1 MILNC
6 IFHILRAISCSQCS
20 FSFLQLADEALLGAS
35 RASNLKDLD
44 NADLCYQAA
53 NSVFKVVQGWLER
66 GEEHL
71 HDMPDSQKL
80 LNDFKDTCSK
90 HYVPPTPVSVF
101 AFGCIRISEVL
112 TVYHQ
117 PKARPR
123 KKINFAILRSLHGKG
138 AQTVIRGRYLVF
150 LELSVTSN

>member
-6 IFHILRAISCSQCS
+6 IFHILRAISCSQYP

-44 NADLCYQAA
+44 NAELCHQAA

-90 HYVPPTPVSVF
+90 LYVPPTPVSVF
-101 AFGCIRISEVL
+101 AFGCIRI
-112 TVYHQ
+112 
-117 PKARPR
+117 
-123 KKINFAILRSLHGKG
+123 
-138 AQTVIRGRYLVF
+138 
-150 LELSVTSN
+150 